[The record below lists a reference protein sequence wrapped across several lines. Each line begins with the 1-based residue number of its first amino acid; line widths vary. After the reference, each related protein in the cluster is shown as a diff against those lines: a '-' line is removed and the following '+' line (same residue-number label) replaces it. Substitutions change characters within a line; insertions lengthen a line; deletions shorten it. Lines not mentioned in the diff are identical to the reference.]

1 MRGIYDFI
9 VKPKTGRNNNK
20 KIINGKPL
28 ILNTDLQDHNFVSR
42 IGVVMA
48 LPAEDTS
55 GIEVGDEVIVH
66 HNVFRR
72 YRDIRGVEK
81 NSRSY
86 YKEDM
91 FFVAPDQI
99 YAYKRILKWNACKGF
114 NFVKP
119 IKENKMFSINF
130 EKPAIGVLKV
140 KDSSLKS
147 LNIGDLVGFKP
158 GMEYEFIIDNEKFY
172 RIPTNQI
179 TVKYEYQGDEE
190 EYNPSWAQSG

>member
-1 MRGIYDFI
+1 MKSLHDFI

-20 KIINGKPL
+20 KVIDGKTL

-42 IGVVMA
+42 IGVVIATPM
-48 LPAEDTS
+48 EDTS

-91 FFVAPDQI
+91 FFVGPDQI
-99 YAYKRILKWNACKGF
+99 YAYKRILKWNACEGF

-119 IKENKMFSINF
+119 IKENRMFSINF
-130 EKPAIGVLKV
+130 EKPTIGVLKV
-140 KDSSLKS
+140 KDSALKN
-147 LNIGDLVGFKP
+147 LNIGDLVGFRP
-158 GMEYEFIIDNEKFY
+158 GMEYEFIIGNEKLY

-179 TVKYEYQGDEE
+179 TIKYEYQGNEE
-190 EYNPSWAQSG
+190 EYNPSWATSS

>member
-1 MRGIYDFI
+1 MKSLHDFI

-20 KIINGKPL
+20 KVINGKTL

-42 IGVVMA
+42 IGVVIATPM
-48 LPAEDTS
+48 EDAS

-91 FFVAPDQI
+91 FFVGPDQI

-130 EKPAIGVLKV
+130 EKPTIGVLKV
-140 KDSSLKS
+140 KDSSLKD

-158 GMEYEFIIDNEKFY
+158 GMEYEFIIGNEKLY

-179 TVKYEYQGDEE
+179 TIKYEYQGDEE
-190 EYNPSWAQSG
+190 EYNPSWAQSS

>member
-1 MRGIYDFI
+1 MKSLHDFI

-20 KIINGKPL
+20 KVINGKTL

-42 IGVVMA
+42 IGVVIATPM
-48 LPAEDTS
+48 EDTS

-91 FFVAPDQI
+91 FFVGPDQI

-130 EKPAIGVLKV
+130 EKPTIGVLKV
-140 KDSSLKS
+140 KDSALKD
-147 LNIGDLVGFKP
+147 LNIGDLVGFRP
-158 GMEYEFIIDNEKFY
+158 GMEYEFIIGNEKLY

-179 TVKYEYQGDEE
+179 TIKYEYQGNEE
-190 EYNPSWAQSG
+190 EYNPSWATSS

>member
-1 MRGIYDFI
+1 MESLHDFI
-9 VKPKTGRNNNK
+9 VKPKAGRNNNK
-20 KIINGKPL
+20 KVIDGKTL

-42 IGVVMA
+42 IGIVMA
-48 LPAEDTS
+48 TPIKDTS

-91 FFVAPDQI
+91 FFVGPDQI
-99 YAYKRILKWNACKGF
+99 YAYKRILKWNACEGF

-130 EKPAIGVLKV
+130 EKPTIGVLKV
-140 KDSSLKS
+140 KDSALKD
-147 LNIGDLVGFKP
+147 LNIGDLVGFRP
-158 GMEYEFIIDNEKFY
+158 GMEYEFIIGNEKLY

-179 TVKYEYQGDEE
+179 TIKYEYQGNEE
-190 EYNPSWAQSG
+190 EYNPSWATSS

>member
-1 MRGIYDFI
+1 MKSLHDFI

-20 KIINGKPL
+20 KVINGKTL

-42 IGVVMA
+42 IGVVIATPM
-48 LPAEDTS
+48 EDTS

-91 FFVAPDQI
+91 FFVGPDQI
-99 YAYKRILKWNACKGF
+99 YAYKRILKWNACEGF

-119 IKENKMFSINF
+119 IKENKMFSTNF
-130 EKPAIGVLKV
+130 EKPTIGVLKV
-140 KDSSLKS
+140 KDSALKD
-147 LNIGDLVGFKP
+147 LNIGDLVGFRP
-158 GMEYEFIIDNEKFY
+158 GMEYEFIIGNEKLY

-179 TVKYEYQGDEE
+179 TIKYEYQGNEE
-190 EYNPSWAQSG
+190 EYNPSWATSS

>member
-1 MRGIYDFI
+1 MKTIFDFI
-9 VKPKTGRNNNK
+9 VKPKQGRNNNE
-20 KIINGKPL
+20 KIINGKTL
-28 ILNTDLQDHNFVSR
+28 ILNTEFQNHNFVSR
-42 IGVVMA
+42 DGIVISV
-48 LPAEDTS
+48 PFNDNS
-55 GIEVGDEVIVH
+55 GIKVGDEVIVH

-72 YRDIRGVEK
+72 YRDIRGIEK

-91 FFVAPDQI
+91 FFVGSDQI
-99 YAYKRILKWNACKGF
+99 YAYKRKNKWNACKGF

-130 EKPAIGVLKV
+130 EKPSVGILKV
-140 KDSSLKS
+140 KDSSLKN
-147 LNIGDLVGFKP
+147 LNVGDLVGFKP
-158 GMEYEFIIDNEKFY
+158 GMEYEFIIDNEKLY

-179 TVKYEYQGDEE
+179 TIKYEYQGNEE

>member
-1 MRGIYDFI
+1 MKGIYDFI

-119 IKENKMFSINF
+119 IKENKMF
-130 EKPAIGVLKV
+130 
-140 KDSSLKS
+140 
-147 LNIGDLVGFKP
+147 
-158 GMEYEFIIDNEKFY
+158 
-172 RIPTNQI
+172 
-179 TVKYEYQGDEE
+179 
-190 EYNPSWAQSG
+190 

>member
-1 MRGIYDFI
+1 MKSLHDFI

-20 KIINGKPL
+20 KVIDGKTL

-42 IGVVMA
+42 IGVVIATPM
-48 LPAEDTS
+48 EDTS

-91 FFVAPDQI
+91 FFVGPDQI
-99 YAYKRILKWNACKGF
+99 YAYKRILKWNACEGF

-119 IKENKMFSINF
+119 IKENKMFSTNF
-130 EKPAIGVLKV
+130 EKPTIGVLKV
-140 KDSSLKS
+140 KDSALKD
-147 LNIGDLVGFKP
+147 LNIGDLVGFRP
-158 GMEYEFIIDNEKFY
+158 GMEYEFIIGNEKLY

-179 TVKYEYQGDEE
+179 TIKYEYQGNEE
-190 EYNPSWAQSG
+190 EYNPSWATSS

>member
-1 MRGIYDFI
+1 MKSLHDFI

-20 KIINGKPL
+20 KVINGKTL

-42 IGVVMA
+42 IGVVIATPM
-48 LPAEDTS
+48 EDTS

-91 FFVAPDQI
+91 FFVGPDQI

-130 EKPAIGVLKV
+130 EKPTIGVLKV
-140 KDSSLKS
+140 KDSSLKD

-158 GMEYEFIIDNEKFY
+158 GMEYEFIIGNEKLY

-179 TVKYEYQGDEE
+179 TIKYE
-190 EYNPSWAQSG
+190 

>member
-1 MRGIYDFI
+1 MEGVFDFI
-9 VKPKTGRNNNK
+9 VSPKTGRSNNK
-20 KIINGKPL
+20 KIINGKSL

-42 IGVVMA
+42 IGIVICTPVKN
-48 LPAEDTS
+48 TS

-91 FFVAPDQI
+91 FFVSPDQI
-99 YAYKRILKWNACKGF
+99 YAYKRIINWNACKGF

-140 KDSSLKS
+140 KDPSLKN
-147 LNIGDLVGFKP
+147 LNIGDLVGFRP
-158 GMEYEFIIDNEKFY
+158 GMEYEFIINNEKLY

-179 TVKYEYQGDEE
+179 TIKYEYQGNEE
-190 EYNPSWAQSG
+190 EYNPSWATGS

>member
-158 GMEYEFIIDNEKFY
+158 GMEYEFIIDNEKLY

-179 TVKYEYQGDEE
+179 TIKYEYQGDEE

>member
-1 MRGIYDFI
+1 M
-9 VKPKTGRNNNK
+9 
-20 KIINGKPL
+20 
-28 ILNTDLQDHNFVSR
+28 
-42 IGVVMA
+42 
-48 LPAEDTS
+48 EDTS

-91 FFVAPDQI
+91 FFVGPDQI
-99 YAYKRILKWNACKGF
+99 YAYKRILKWNACEGF

-130 EKPAIGVLKV
+130 EKPTIGVLKV
-140 KDSSLKS
+140 KDSALKD
-147 LNIGDLVGFKP
+147 LNIGDLVGFRP
-158 GMEYEFIIDNEKFY
+158 GMEYEFIIGNEKLY

-179 TVKYEYQGDEE
+179 TIKYEYQGNEE
-190 EYNPSWAQSG
+190 EYNPSWATSS

>member
-1 MRGIYDFI
+1 MKGIYDFI
-9 VKPKTGRNNNK
+9 VKPKAGRNNNK
-20 KIINGKPL
+20 KIIDGKPL

-158 GMEYEFIIDNEKFY
+158 GMEYEFIVDNEKLY

-179 TVKYEYQGDEE
+179 TIKYEYQGDEE

>member
-1 MRGIYDFI
+1 MKSLHDFI

-20 KIINGKPL
+20 KVIDGKTL

-42 IGVVMA
+42 IGVVIATPM
-48 LPAEDTS
+48 EDTS

-91 FFVAPDQI
+91 FFVGPDQI
-99 YAYKRILKWNACKGF
+99 YAYKRILKWNACEGF

-130 EKPAIGVLKV
+130 EKPTIGVLKV
-140 KDSSLKS
+140 KDSALKD
-147 LNIGDLVGFKP
+147 LNIGDLVGFRP
-158 GMEYEFIIDNEKFY
+158 GMEYEFIIGNEKLY

-179 TVKYEYQGDEE
+179 TIKYEYQGNEE
-190 EYNPSWAQSG
+190 EYNPSWATSS

>member
-1 MRGIYDFI
+1 MESLHDFI
-9 VKPKTGRNNNK
+9 VKPKVGRNNNK
-20 KIINGKPL
+20 KVIDGKTL

-42 IGVVMA
+42 IGVVIA
-48 LPAEDTS
+48 TPINDTS
-55 GIEVGDEVIVH
+55 GIEIGDEVIVH

-91 FFVAPDQI
+91 FFVGPDQI
-99 YAYKRILKWNACKGF
+99 YAYKRILKWNACEGF

-130 EKPAIGVLKV
+130 EKPTIGVLKV
-140 KDSSLKS
+140 KDSALKN
-147 LNIGDLVGFKP
+147 LNIGDLVGFRP
-158 GMEYEFIIDNEKFY
+158 GMEYEFIIGNEKLY

-179 TVKYEYQGDEE
+179 TIKYEYQGNEE
-190 EYNPSWAQSG
+190 EYNPSWAQSS

>member
-1 MRGIYDFI
+1 MKGLYDFI

-20 KIINGKPL
+20 KIINGKHL

-48 LPAEDTS
+48 IPAENTS
-55 GIEVGDEVIVH
+55 GIEIGDEVIVH

-140 KDSSLKS
+140 KDPSLKN

-158 GMEYEFIIDNEKFY
+158 GMEYEFIIDNEKLY

-179 TVKYEYQGDEE
+179 TIKYEYQGDEE
-190 EYNPSWAQSG
+190 EYNPSWAASS

>member
-1 MRGIYDFI
+1 MESLHDFI
-9 VKPKTGRNNNK
+9 VKPKAGRNNNK
-20 KIINGKPL
+20 KVIDGKTL

-42 IGVVMA
+42 IGVVIA
-48 LPAEDTS
+48 TPINDTS
-55 GIEVGDEVIVH
+55 GIEIGDEVIVH

-91 FFVAPDQI
+91 FFVGPDQI
-99 YAYKRILKWNACKGF
+99 YAYKRILKWNACEGF

-130 EKPAIGVLKV
+130 EKPTIGVLKV
-140 KDSSLKS
+140 KDSALKD
-147 LNIGDLVGFKP
+147 LNIGDLVGFRP
-158 GMEYEFIIDNEKFY
+158 GMEYEFIIGNEKLY
-172 RIPTNQI
+172 RVMTQFI
-179 TVKYEYQGDEE
+179 TIKYEYQGNEE
-190 EYNPSWAQSG
+190 EYNPSWA

>member
-1 MRGIYDFI
+1 MESLHDFI
-9 VKPKTGRNNNK
+9 VKPKAGRNNNK
-20 KIINGKPL
+20 KVIDGKTL

-42 IGVVMA
+42 IGIVMA
-48 LPAEDTS
+48 TPIKDTS

-91 FFVAPDQI
+91 FFVGPDQI
-99 YAYKRILKWNACKGF
+99 YAYKRVLKWNACEGF

-130 EKPAIGVLKV
+130 EKPTIGVLKV
-140 KDSSLKS
+140 KDSALKD
-147 LNIGDLVGFKP
+147 LNIGDLVGFRP
-158 GMEYEFIIDNEKFY
+158 GMEYEFIIGNEKLY

-179 TVKYEYQGDEE
+179 TIKYEYQGNEE
-190 EYNPSWAQSG
+190 EYNPSWATSS

>member
-1 MRGIYDFI
+1 MKGLYDFI

-20 KIINGKPL
+20 KIINGKHL

-42 IGVVMA
+42 IGIVMA

-55 GIEVGDEVIVH
+55 GIEIGDEVIVH

-140 KDSSLKS
+140 KDPSLKS
-147 LNIGDLVGFKP
+147 LNIGDLVGFRP
-158 GMEYEFIIDNEKFY
+158 GMEYEFIIDNEKLY

-179 TVKYEYQGDEE
+179 TIKYEYQGDEE
-190 EYNPSWAQSG
+190 EYNPSWAKSS

>member
-1 MRGIYDFI
+1 MEGVFDFI
-9 VKPKTGRNNNK
+9 VSPKTGRSNNK
-20 KIINGKPL
+20 KIINGKSL

-42 IGVVMA
+42 IGIVICTPVKN
-48 LPAEDTS
+48 TS

-91 FFVAPDQI
+91 FFVSLDQI
-99 YAYKRILKWNACKGF
+99 YAYKRIINWNACKGF

-119 IKENKMFSINF
+119 IKEDKMFSINF

-140 KDSSLKS
+140 KDPSLKN
-147 LNIGDLVGFKP
+147 LNIGDLVGFRP
-158 GMEYEFIIDNEKFY
+158 GMEYEFIINNEKLY

-179 TVKYEYQGDEE
+179 TIKYEYQGNEE
-190 EYNPSWAQSG
+190 EYNPSWATSS

>member
-1 MRGIYDFI
+1 MKSLHDFI
-9 VKPKTGRNNNK
+9 VKQKTGRNNNK
-20 KIINGKPL
+20 KVINGKTL

-42 IGVVMA
+42 IGVVIATPM
-48 LPAEDTS
+48 EDTS

-91 FFVAPDQI
+91 FFVGPDQI
-99 YAYKRILKWNACKGF
+99 YAYKRILKWNACKGC

-119 IKENKMFSINF
+119 IKENKMF
-130 EKPAIGVLKV
+130 
-140 KDSSLKS
+140 
-147 LNIGDLVGFKP
+147 
-158 GMEYEFIIDNEKFY
+158 
-172 RIPTNQI
+172 
-179 TVKYEYQGDEE
+179 
-190 EYNPSWAQSG
+190 